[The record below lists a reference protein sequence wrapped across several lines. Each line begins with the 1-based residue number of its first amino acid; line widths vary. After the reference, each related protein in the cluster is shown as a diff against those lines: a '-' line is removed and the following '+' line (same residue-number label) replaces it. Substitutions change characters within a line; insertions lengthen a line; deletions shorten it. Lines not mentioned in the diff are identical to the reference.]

1 MIVSRLLPGDDLKTS
16 LENISEGIEFNSG
29 VIVSVVG
36 SLTKTHLRMS
46 NGTKKLFEGFF
57 EIVSVEGTISADGVH
72 IHMAVSDENGSV
84 YGGHLLEGCIIHT
97 TAEVCVIEAETEFR
111 RVFDQN
117 TGYNELHIQ

>member
-16 LENISEGIEFNSG
+16 LENISDSIEFNSG

-36 SLTKTHLRMS
+36 SLTRTHLRMS

-72 IHMAVSDENGSV
+72 IHMAVAAEDGSV
-84 YGGHLLEGCIIHT
+84 FGGHLLEGCIIHT
-97 TAEVCVIEAETEFR
+97 TAEVCIIEAEKEFK

-117 TGYNELHIQ
+117 TGYRELQP